1 MFQRTL
7 GTDLTYPNSSAALLS
22 VIAVGSDD
30 GMLESVSPEQAEEL
44 MTPEYNPHPS
54 KMKQQLFTIQGLTVL
69 LILAV
74 KHPELF

>member
-1 MFQRTL
+1 
-7 GTDLTYPNSSAALLS
+7 
-22 VIAVGSDD
+22 
-30 GMLESVSPEQAEEL
+30 MLESLSPEQAEEL